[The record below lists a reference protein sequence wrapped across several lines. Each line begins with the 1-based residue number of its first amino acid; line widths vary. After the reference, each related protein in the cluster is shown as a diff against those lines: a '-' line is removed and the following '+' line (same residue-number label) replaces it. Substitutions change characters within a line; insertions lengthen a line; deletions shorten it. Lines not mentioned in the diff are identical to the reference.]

1 MKNHAPTRRAVILGA
16 AVTVGSTLLHSQIA
30 QAASSE
36 INSSYFG
43 NLAVDGYDVVAYFS
57 KGAPTEGS
65 SSFTVDYKGATWRFA
80 SAENR
85 AKFQSNPEK
94 YAPKYGGY
102 CAWAASQG
110 YVADADPEAWDI
122 HDGALYLNYN
132 KSIRERW
139 RQDKPG
145 NIAKADAI
153 WPGPLSN

>member
-1 MKNHAPTRRAVILGA
+1 MITRRKALAPGA
-16 AVTVGSTLLHSQIA
+16 ALPAALILRPALAATPPTYSEGGVAIDGS
-30 QAASSE
+30 
-36 INSSYFG
+36 
-43 NLAVDGYDVVAYFS
+43 DPVAYFREGRPVAGDPS
-57 KGAPTEGS
+57 LAFDWNGAS
-65 SSFTVDYKGATWRFA
+65 WRF
-80 SAENR
+80 STPGNR
-85 AKFQSNPEK
+85 DEFAANPEAF
-94 YAPKYGGY
+94 APQYGGY